1 MKETRE
7 ERYWKA
13 RMMMIWRMMMQK
25 NRRNMASYVFEF
37 LTSRDWYRPVPSRTF
52 PLLVWHSLAC
62 VCRVQTPLSSLG
74 MKQLGALPSGNY
86 SPRGP
91 SCKTDQLRPHSEAY
105 ARTRSPGRSPDVL
118 HRAGTVEPSRKPGS
132 WVERGFADPA

>member
-1 MKETRE
+1 
-7 ERYWKA
+7 
-13 RMMMIWRMMMQK
+13 MQK

-74 MKQLGALPSGNY
+74 MKQLGASLLG
-86 SPRGP
+86 
-91 SCKTDQLRPHSEAY
+91 TTLRA
-105 ARTRSPGRSPDVL
+105 D
-118 HRAGTVEPSRKPGS
+118 HRAKQTSYVPILRLML
-132 WVERGFADPA
+132 ERVLQDVHLTYSIGQGQ